1 MTIRYFDHK
10 LAGLGAGLTY
20 AFNPVENVVGLG
32 DLLFQGRIATGVTSA
47 KKPSVDFYLLGSL
60 DGQNWPCGYGGKTG
74 LLDVVPPDD
83 LRFYS
88 LPVSSSA
95 VQTTPV
101 LAPSR
106 LLATLGGVLPPWW
119 TIALVNRSGGPL
131 GDNEDLFVFPFV
143 VVR

>member
-10 LAGLGAGLTY
+10 VAGLAAGLVY
-20 AFNPVENVVGLG
+20 AFEPVENVVGLG
-32 DLLFQGRIATGVTSA
+32 ELLFQGRIATGATTA

-60 DGQNWPCGYGGKTG
+60 DGQNWPCGYAGKAG
-74 LLDVVPPDD
+74 LLDVAPPDE

-88 LPVSSSA
+88 LPVGSSV
-95 VQTTPV
+95 VQITPV

-106 LLATLGGVLPPWW
+106 QLSTLGGVLPPWW
-119 TIALVNRSGGPL
+119 TVALVNRSGGPL
-131 GDNEDLFVFPFV
+131 GDDENRFVFPFQ